1 MSKNLSSDNGQELL
15 DTSKK
20 KSAINALKTASKR
33 AFDKRQKQQVIW
45 LEIRLQKILQDP
57 SEDPVKSAQPTE
69 IPKKKYIPPEKW
81 QQIFDEL
88 YYIYI
93 KHEWS
98 TRRSQIC

>member
-1 MSKNLSSDNGQELL
+1 MDKSYVTLQ
-15 DTSKK
+15 KK

-69 IPKKKYIPPEKW
+69 MPKKKYIPPEKW

-93 KHEWS
+93 KNMNGVPEDHKFAE
-98 TRRSQIC
+98 QN